1 MSTMWTNPWQ
11 KGDVEVETY
20 PAVLDGPRNRWIF
33 IRKIYIIIAIQ
44 VLVTVAVANTV
55 VSVHPISSFI
65 VHNGGTG
72 CIRSYHCYSFYR
84 HVFLPCSVFG
94 LIYCFVCFV
103 LISLKKHV
111 QFSVHCIIYTGFVQ
125 LIIFSLGFLPLLSG
139 LWLDLHVRLPVVFL
153 LMTSRVN
160 FVWLPCTSEC

>member
-44 VLVTVAVANTV
+44 LLVTVAVANTV

-65 VHNGGTG
+65 VHTTAGLAVYVAIIVIPFIGTF
-72 CIRSYHCYSFYR
+72 FYL
-84 HVFLPCSVFG
+84 VLFLG
-94 LIYCFVCFV
+94 
-103 LISLKKHV
+103 
-111 QFSVHCIIYTGFVQ
+111 
-125 LIIFSLGFLPLLSG
+125 
-139 LWLDLHVRLPVVFL
+139 
-153 LMTSRVN
+153 
-160 FVWLPCTSEC
+160 